1 MKAFPSKTH
10 SDDFHQHFVEKG
22 MDLRD
27 YFAGLAMQAIVSN
40 DHAMNHIN
48 RVYKGIPVV
57 RGVSMLSYE
66 YADAMMEAR
75 NDQR

>member
-1 MKAFPSKTH
+1 MRDELPRLPS
-10 SDDFHQHFVEKG
+10 EAYIKG
-22 MDLRD
+22 REDASKKLRD
-27 YFAGLAMQAIVSN
+27 EFAGLAMQAIVSN

-75 NDQR
+75 YDR